1 MIDNSVRWVQ
11 RPSLLED
18 GKGLTPGAANSI
30 PRRKATLKEFSGN
43 AFFGLWP
50 YAGQGVFENFP
61 ILSGVAGGVGG
72 AKAKSGLGLCV
83 LCQREREEEC
93 GGVCAA
99 PPRDSSSL
107 STTLKLLMTSVV
119 PSASLWRRR
128 RRRGSVGSPRQS
140 E

>member
-11 RPSLLED
+11 RPSLLE
-18 GKGLTPGAANSI
+18 GEKGLTPGAANSI
-30 PRRKATLKEFSGN
+30 PRRKATPKEFSGN

-83 LCQREREEEC
+83 LCQRERKS
-93 GGVCAA
+93 AA
-99 PPRDSSSL
+99 AAAAATAAAFVQRRLGTPRLFPPLL
-107 STTLKLLMTSVV
+107 SY
-119 PSASLWRRR
+119 
-128 RRRGSVGSPRQS
+128 
-140 E
+140 

>member
-11 RPSLLED
+11 RPSLLE
-18 GKGLTPGAANSI
+18 GEKGLTPGAANSI

-83 LCQREREEEC
+83 LCQRERERR
-93 GGVCAA
+93 V
-99 PPRDSSSL
+99 
-107 STTLKLLMTSVV
+107 
-119 PSASLWRRR
+119 RRR
-128 RRRGSVGSPRQS
+128 RRRRRLCSAASGLLVSFHHS
-140 E
+140 